1 MSQKPWKLN
10 AQWGHARQFWTLTA
24 MLIYTITAINSRGF
38 YHFDEHFQ
46 ILEFANSKITHFTG
60 NLPWEYNAQL
70 RPWLQPWMTFV
81 EIQFLELLQ
90 ITSPFIQSTFLRIFS
105 SFITLICVWRFTRI
119 LPIWFKERAWQNF
132 SCAVSYLT
140 CFLPML
146 HARASSENLSG
157 SILLLSLAHVAEGK
171 NPFFIGLWGSM
182 AFEFRYQSIF
192 IFAGIAAYY
201 LFFKLRSAK
210 EFLLL
215 SLGSILPI
223 LMGLIFDSWGYGQLS
238 FPAWNYFRVNL
249 LEGKAAQFG
258 SEGPFYY
265 FAILAQSIPP
275 IGFLFVTSVVAAMI
289 FLRKHLLAWSV
300 LPFVLVHILIS
311 HKELRFL
318 FPVAHQSLLLI
329 IAFFYRYRNSQ
340 FWLSISEK
348 IHSDHLKTA
357 FYLAISVNFILL
369 AVQSLKS
376 RWPDLATLEYI
387 DEFTPKNSAI
397 KFENGAD
404 PRYAGGLPMNF
415 YVRSDLVFADSES
428 FGNFLNAINRDY
440 FYYKKTKG
448 YTDSKSYR
456 PDNCKVIFE
465 SPSYSFLPEAITKSF
480 IFSYLDRNRYYQ
492 TILKCK
498 TI

>member
-1 MSQKPWKLN
+1 MSQKPWNLN
-10 AQWGHARQFWTLTA
+10 APWSHARQFWTLTA
-24 MLIYTITAINSRGF
+24 LLIYTITAINSRGF

-46 ILEFANSKITHFTG
+46 ILEFANSKTTRFTS
-60 NLPWEYNAQL
+60 NLPWEYEAQL
-70 RPWLQPWMTFV
+70 RPWIHPWMTFV
-81 EIQFLELLQ
+81 QIQFLELLK
-90 ITSPFIQSTFLRIFS
+90 ITSPFLQSTFLRIFS
-105 SFITLICVWRFTRI
+105 SFITLFCVWRFTRI

-146 HARASSENLSG
+146 HARTSSENLSG
-157 SILLLSLAHVAEGK
+157 SILLLSLAHAAEGK
-171 NPFFIGLWGSM
+171 NPFFIGLWGSI

-192 IFAGIAAYY
+192 IFAGIVLYY
-201 LFFKLRSAK
+201 LFFKLKSPK

-215 SLGSILPI
+215 TLGSILPI
-223 LMGLIFDSWGYGQLS
+223 LMGLIFDFWGYGQLS
-238 FPAWNYFRVNL
+238 FPPWNYFRVNL

-265 FAILAQSIPP
+265 FTILAQSIPP
-275 IGFLFVTSVVAAMI
+275 IGFLFATSVVAAMI
-289 FLRKHLLAWSV
+289 FLRKHILTWSV

-318 FPVAHQSLLLI
+318 FPVAHQALLLI
-329 IAFFYRYRNSQ
+329 IAFAYKFRNSN
-340 FWLSISEK
+340 FSLNISEK
-348 IHSDHLKTA
+348 MHSKHLKTA
-357 FYLAISVNFILL
+357 FYAAILINFILL

-387 DEFTPKNSAI
+387 DEFVPKNSVI
-397 KFENGAD
+397 KFETGAD

-415 YVRSDLVFADSES
+415 YVRSDLVFVDSES
-428 FGNFLNAINRDY
+428 FDNFLDPINREY

-448 YTDSKSYR
+448 YLASKTHK
-456 PDNCKVIFE
+456 PDNCRVIFE
-465 SPSYSFLPEAITKSF
+465 YPNYSFLPETIFITDF
-480 IFSYLDRNRYYQ
+480 FSYLDRNRFYQ

-498 TI
+498 IT